1 MTERKKPTQGRLS
14 NQWGNS
20 LQVRKS
26 AIRSTSAKIL
36 ILWQL
41 PKLQAIKTQVKT
53 SKTAKRVKANTLS
66 SKRQQSQLERVVDCF
81 AERPRTMLDVALTTG
96 IFRANIC
103 RYVAKLRRAGRIQ
116 IHHYGIDAITKCPAG
131 FLTTNPALL
140 KSMLF
145 HLHKDNKCYERRK

>member
-1 MTERKKPTQGRLS
+1 MQTNYAQLERRRIYFYQAQRYSFCGDYANFATETIKM
-14 NQWGNS
+14 
-20 LQVRKS
+20 
-26 AIRSTSAKIL
+26 KIY
-36 ILWQL
+36 
-41 PKLQAIKTQVKT
+41 
-53 SKTAKRVKANTLS
+53 KTAKRVKANTLS

-145 HLHKDNKCYERRK
+145 HLHDNKCYERRK